1 MTDAEYVASLE
12 AEREQ
17 KDRYFRES
25 PQSPLPRD
33 VRRDFDG
40 LPYYPPDPDYRFE
53 LSLVEFEER
62 DEITVETTRD
72 GEQTYLRWG
81 QFRFEIGGGQYT
93 LTAFKSEADDERLWV
108 PFKDATNGDT
118 TYPAG
123 RYLDLEPDD
132 HLDDAWVLDFNRA
145 YSPFCA
151 HSEAYE
157 CPLVPFENRLDCRIE
172 AGEQYEDDPR

>member
-1 MTDAEYVASLE
+1 MTDVEWEAALE

-25 PQSPLPRD
+25 PRSPLSQEA
-33 VRRDFDG
+33 RREFDG
-40 LPYYPPDPDYRFE
+40 LPYYPPDPDYHLEVDLVGFE
-53 LSLVEFEER
+53 DR
-62 DEITVETTRD
+62 DEITVEITRD

-81 QFRFEIGGGQYT
+81 QFRFDLHGEEYT
-93 LTAFKSEADDERLWV
+93 LTAFKADPEDERLWV
-108 PFKDATNGDT
+108 PFKDATNDDT

-132 HLDDAWVLDFNRA
+132 HRPDGSWVLDFNRA

-172 AGEQYEDDPR
+172 AGEQYPT